1 MKEYHDYTNKLID
14 ELDLK
19 NYVRV
24 KDYLKS
30 SRDEMSKI
38 PTKSGVY
45 FVIIPLAFNTE
56 TFIYPGTGGHYKGND
71 PNIPIADL
79 KRNWVENADILYI
92 GRAGGKRKNG
102 EAYKTGL
109 KTRIRT
115 LLKFG
120 NMDNKSPH
128 WGGRYLWQ
136 YGDSSELLIYWYVC
150 KDNEN
155 AVQLETKLINDFKR
169 QYGRSPFANIS
180 I

>member
-14 ELDLK
+14 EFNLT

-24 KDYLKS
+24 KDYLMS
-30 SRDEMSKI
+30 PRDEMSNI

-45 FVIIPLAFNTE
+45 FVIVPPAFNSR

-71 PNIPIADL
+71 PNIPIVDL
-79 KRNWVENADILYI
+79 EKGWVENADILYI
-92 GRAGGKRKNG
+92 GKAGGVRRNG
-102 EAYKTGL
+102 VPYKTNL

-120 NMDNKSPH
+120 NMDDKAPH

-136 YGDSSELLIYWYVC
+136 YKDSSELLIYWYVC

-155 AVQLETKLINDFKR
+155 AVQLEIKLINDFKR
-169 QYGRSPFANIS
+169 QYGRIPFANIS
-180 I
+180 E